1 MHYFFP
7 GNPEQEP
14 TLYLHPFILI
24 AIPPKRRRHQKM
36 LLKKSQRKKKT
47 KTSRKTHTKHEG
59 LNIKL
64 HEWRLSPSPKKTT

>member
-36 LLKKSQRKKKT
+36 LLKKSQRKKKNKNLT
-47 KTSRKTHTKHEG
+47 ENTHKTRG
-59 LNIKL
+59 LE
-64 HEWRLSPSPKKTT
+64 HQVA